1 MDTYSILPHNDDLEK
16 SVLGCIFTDDKVYD
30 KISPYL
36 DKSKDIWYHNNH
48 LRLWEIMKEVK
59 GRGEP
64 IDFVTVNAVIT
75 TQDKE
80 KYDLD
85 SYYVTGLADFV
96 ATSANAES
104 YAKQLYETYLLRKTV
119 KMMHTIQDKASKGQ
133 HQVWD
138 LMTVAQQSL
147 EELIVLQ
154 PSKGFDMI
162 EVTRKALEE
171 IREFNDNIIK
181 TGYPPVD
188 KWSGGFT
195 KGEISIVGGRPGHG
209 KTTFL
214 INLVSNLVGAG
225 HRVLLFNRELPN
237 TEVAKKL
244 LVLESGKLSYRTVRT
259 GIFDK
264 TDEIELE
271 RVSKHLI
278 EKYSSDKFL
287 MFDKIRDFRQSE
299 VEVRKFQPDVVID
312 DYIQLIRPSQKWD
325 QRRLE
330 LESICQDYKWL
341 AKTSNCAVILASQL
355 NRALEMRGSSS
366 VPNLSD
372 LAESGAIEQVAE
384 NVWFTFYKYKINPNS
399 ANNHPNKIKLVAR
412 KVRYGETGDTTL
424 GYDGDKCKIYTS
436 FNEYRKENQIN
447 KE

>member
-1 MDTYSILPHNDDLEK
+1 METFSIMPHNDDLEK
-16 SVLGCIFTDDKVYD
+16 SVLGCIFQDSKCFD

-36 DKSKDIWYHNNH
+36 NKSEDIWYITKHQ
-48 LRLWEIMKEVK
+48 RLWQIMKEIK
-59 GRGEP
+59 AKGEP
-64 IDFVTVNAVIT
+64 VDFVTVNAYIN

-85 SYYVTGLADFV
+85 AYYITGLPEYV
-96 ATSANAES
+96 ATTGNAES

-119 KMMHTIQDKASKGQ
+119 KMMHKIQDKASKGD

-138 LMTVAQQSL
+138 IMTVAQQSL

-154 PSKGFDMI
+154 PSKGFDMV

-171 IREFNDNIIK
+171 IREYNDNIIK
-181 TGYPPVD
+181 TGYRTID

-214 INLVSNLVGAG
+214 INLVSNLVGSG

-244 LVLESGKLSYRTVRT
+244 LVLESGNLSYRTVRT
-259 GIFDK
+259 GVYDK
-264 TDEIELE
+264 TEEEEIVKASEF
-271 RVSKHLI
+271 LI
-278 EKYSSDKFL
+278 EKYASDKFL

-312 DYIQLIRPSQKWD
+312 DYIQLIKPSVNVE
-325 QRRLE
+325 QRRLQ
-330 LESICQDYKWL
+330 LESICMDYKWL

-355 NRALEMRGSSS
+355 NRALEMRGKDTE
-366 VPNLSD
+366 PNLSD

-384 NVWFTFYKYKINPNS
+384 NVWFTFYQHKVYPNRQT
-399 ANNHPNKIKLVAR
+399 AHPNKIKLVAK
-412 KVRYGETGDTTL
+412 KVRYGETGDTVL

-436 FNEYRKENQIN
+436 FNEYKKVNQ
-447 KE
+447 K